1 MKVCEKVRKKGTTS
15 YNEVADELVSEFT
28 NPALMASPSDQYD
41 QKNIRRRVYDALNVL
56 MAMNIISKE
65 KKEIRWLG
73 LPTNSMQECMNLEKE
88 KQRRVDRI
96 HAKTLK
102 LQELILQQISF
113 KSLVE
118 RNRINEERSGPP
130 LPNTAIQLPFIIV
143 NTSKKTVIDCSIS
156 HDKKEYLFSFDD
168 KFEIHDDIE
177 VLKRMGMCLGNYIFS
192 YWLDKGECSEQNLRR
207 ARAMVPRSL
216 ESYVVPDTLLSAG
229 TVLPNSAGISLSS
242 PSQGRINDKRGRS
255 GEAPAPLPSDVLK
268 LASGQGD
275 QVLPD
280 FGAGP
285 SSSSSPFTEDLGVCE
300 LSRQSSHTSLSD
312 PLSPSMQDFS
322 DDESDISSDLEVV
335 ITTREEWYEGK
346 LEIQLRIVT
355 TIVAVTTFH
364 VATFIAPSPPLRSP
378 SMYNRI
384 RCTCA
389 DGCRQASREQS
400 WAAQGGV
407 RQACVLV
414 VGQYT
419 SRGSAVQ
426 TVADMSA
433 VSTAGLRKEVYG
445 RPVCW

>member
-1 MKVCEKVRKKGTTS
+1 MIVPFELAQNYPKRAPQMLSGIIQSATPMKVSTGKQDTPILPKTLHIASNPMVLSASQRIAAQHVLPASNPPKNYISPILDHSGSRKRQEVENDFVPEYNKRRKIEKVGKGLRHFSMKVCEKVRKKGTTS

-102 LQELILQQISF
+102 LQELILQD
-113 KSLVE
+113 
-118 RNRINEERSGPP
+118 
-130 LPNTAIQLPFIIV
+130 
-143 NTSKKTVIDCSIS
+143 DCEM
-156 HDKKEYLFSFDD
+156 KWRTYNVGKEYLFSFDD

-177 VLKRMGMCLGNYIFS
+177 VLKRMGMCLG
-192 YWLDKGECSEQNLRR
+192 LDKGECSEQNLRR

-216 ESYVVPDTLLSAG
+216 ESYVV
-229 TVLPNSAGISLSS
+229 
-242 PSQGRINDKRGRS
+242 Q
-255 GEAPAPLPSDVLK
+255 

-322 DDESDISSDLEVV
+322 DDESDISSDLEV
-335 ITTREEWYEGK
+335 
-346 LEIQLRIVT
+346 
-355 TIVAVTTFH
+355 
-364 VATFIAPSPPLRSP
+364 
-378 SMYNRI
+378 N
-384 RCTCA
+384 
-389 DGCRQASREQS
+389 
-400 WAAQGGV
+400 
-407 RQACVLV
+407 
-414 VGQYT
+414 
-419 SRGSAVQ
+419 
-426 TVADMSA
+426 
-433 VSTAGLRKEVYG
+433 
-445 RPVCW
+445 

>member
-1 MKVCEKVRKKGTTS
+1 MLTGPSKTGVPLSRGSEEVDLYKCNRLGFEFPTSSITTSQDYSSSMASLVQTDSSQLTSDSQHLAVELNTTSVLANYATEAVNKQSSPHHMIVPFELAQNYPKRAPQMLSGIIQSATPMKVSTGKQDTPILPKTLHIASNPMVRKKGTTS

-192 YWLDKGECSEQNLRR
+192 YC
-207 ARAMVPRSL
+207 
-216 ESYVVPDTLLSAG
+216 
-229 TVLPNSAGISLSS
+229 
-242 PSQGRINDKRGRS
+242 
-255 GEAPAPLPSDVLK
+255 
-268 LASGQGD
+268 
-275 QVLPD
+275 
-280 FGAGP
+280 
-285 SSSSSPFTEDLGVCE
+285 
-300 LSRQSSHTSLSD
+300 
-312 PLSPSMQDFS
+312 
-322 DDESDISSDLEVV
+322 
-335 ITTREEWYEGK
+335 
-346 LEIQLRIVT
+346 
-355 TIVAVTTFH
+355 
-364 VATFIAPSPPLRSP
+364 
-378 SMYNRI
+378 
-384 RCTCA
+384 
-389 DGCRQASREQS
+389 GC
-400 WAAQGGV
+400 
-407 RQACVLV
+407 
-414 VGQYT
+414 
-419 SRGSAVQ
+419 
-426 TVADMSA
+426 
-433 VSTAGLRKEVYG
+433 
-445 RPVCW
+445 